1 MKKET
6 FEHRL
11 KMFAQSVLRTL
22 ETEKEWS
29 ADTTDE
35 ISYMAMD
42 LGLADTAEDG
52 SFRVLSVDKE

>member
-22 ETEKEWS
+22 ETEKEWN
-29 ADTTDE
+29 ADTME
-35 ISYMAMD
+35 RISYAAMD
-42 LGLADTAEDG
+42 LRLADTAEDG
-52 SFRVLSVDKE
+52 SFRTLSVDKE